1 MPRQEIV
8 LAIKPDGTVE
18 TPWWSPEIAGYIC
31 ELCGKKGTDEC
42 QQKVDGLSLQI
53 GICVNTNPYCG

>member
-18 TPWWSPEIAGYIC
+18 TPWWRPEIAEYIC
-31 ELCGKKGTDEC
+31 ELCGKKGTDAC
-42 QQKVDGLSLQI
+42 QQKIEGLSLPLI
-53 GICVNTNPYCG
+53 RCLNANPYCG